1 MNLPLAVTGH
11 FFAALLIPANIF
23 WPYFA
28 GAVVLAIGLA
38 QIARSKNLEP
48 PGIDKLIVFGPLFI
62 AIPMAVFGAFHFI
75 AAKLVAPIVPKWIP
89 GHLFWVYFVGA
100 ALIAAGLSLAS
111 GKSAKLAAALL
122 SAMLFSFVLL
132 IHLPNLVKF
141 PHNRIVFAV
150 FLRDTSFS
158 AGALACAFAVGAASA
173 KSNSRGAALLFR
185 SVIGICTVLFGV
197 MHFRYPD
204 VVPVIPLVA
213 AMPSWVPAHVAV
225 SYLIGAAMVA
235 CGLCLIFNWK
245 ARAAATWMGILVFV
259 VVMVIYLPMMIVKFF
274 NIEDGLN
281 YFADTLVLSG
291 VGLSLAGMLPVE
303 QRAEAAL
310 ENRGASAQAATVS
323 EP

>member
-1 MNLPLAVTGH
+1 MGRL
-11 FFAALLIPANIF
+11 FAAFLIPGNIF

-28 GAVVLAIGLA
+28 GAVVLAVGLA
-38 QIARSKNLEP
+38 QIARSKGFESA
-48 PGIDKLIVFGPLFI
+48 GIDKMIVLGPLFI
-62 AIPMAVFGAFHFI
+62 ALPMAVFGAFHFI

-100 ALIAAGLSLAS
+100 ALLAAGLSLAS
-111 GKSAKLAAALL
+111 GKNAKLAATLL

-132 IHLPNLVKF
+132 IHLPNLVKY

-150 FLRDTSFS
+150 LLRDTSFS

-173 KSNSRGAALLFR
+173 KSSSRWVHLVVR
-185 SVIGICTVLFGV
+185 SVIAICTILFGV

-204 VVPVIPLVA
+204 VVPVIPLEA
-213 AMPSWVPAHVAV
+213 PMPAWVPAHVVV

-235 CGLCLIFNWK
+235 CGFCLLFNWK
-245 ARAAATWMGILVFV
+245 ARPAATWMGILVLV
-259 VVMVIYLPMMIVKFF
+259 VVMVIYLPMMILKFF

-281 YFADTLVLSG
+281 YFADTLVVSG

-303 QRAEAAL
+303 HGAEATL
-310 ENRGASAQAATVS
+310 ENRGTSAQAVTVS